1 MEISGRIRY
10 VDQLRAVSILFL
22 IAINVAMVFK
32 YKSVGN
38 LQEYVVFTTFG
49 FGVPIFLMLLGLLM
63 LDRDYSD
70 IETFIK
76 TDFVRIFIPFLIW
89 NTLLALLMTASAGKL
104 SFSFSCVV
112 YFMSKFMTQ
121 HWYAWM
127 LLGLYLSL
135 PIFSPYV
142 RSTKLRGAKY
152 FLILA
157 ISASLIYQLIAY
169 IGSPTYFNLT
179 FFIGPILYM
188 FLGYYLENHR
198 FNIKSKWLILLGF
211 VIFLITTAY
220 MINFDIFVNGIQK
233 TIFLHHYNFLTE
245 NYVDVSVVAILQ
257 AAGVFVMI
265 KYLNDSKLQNNK
277 ILKRIHNSRK
287 FNYSVMTIS
296 RVCYGVYLLNQSLLL
311 ILTTFVDISFL
322 DNPVG
327 IVVLTFVLA
336 FVCCAIILGL
346 IEMGVPGKYIGYD

>member
-89 NTLLALLMTASAGKL
+89 NTLLALLMAASAGKL

-121 HWYAWM
+121 QWYAWM

-135 PIFSPYV
+135 
-142 RSTKLRGAKY
+142 LY
-152 FLILA
+152 FPHM
-157 ISASLIYQLIAY
+157 SGQ
-169 IGSPTYFNLT
+169 
-179 FFIGPILYM
+179 
-188 FLGYYLENHR
+188 
-198 FNIKSKWLILLGF
+198 
-211 VIFLITTAY
+211 
-220 MINFDIFVNGIQK
+220 
-233 TIFLHHYNFLTE
+233 
-245 NYVDVSVVAILQ
+245 
-257 AAGVFVMI
+257 
-265 KYLNDSKLQNNK
+265 QN
-277 ILKRIHNSRK
+277 
-287 FNYSVMTIS
+287 
-296 RVCYGVYLLNQSLLL
+296 
-311 ILTTFVDISFL
+311 
-322 DNPVG
+322 
-327 IVVLTFVLA
+327 
-336 FVCCAIILGL
+336 
-346 IEMGVPGKYIGYD
+346 

>member
-1 MEISGRIRY
+1 MKIEGRIGY

-22 IAINVAMVFK
+22 IAINIAMVFK

-38 LQEYVVFTTFG
+38 LQEYVIFTTFG

-63 LDRDYSD
+63 IDRDYSD
-70 IETFIK
+70 IGKFIK

-89 NTLLALLMTASAGKL
+89 NTLLSFLMTASGGKL
-104 SFSFSCVV
+104 GFNFSCIS
-112 YFMSKFMTQ
+112 YFISKFMTQ

-135 PIFSPYV
+135 PIFAPYV
-142 RSTKLRGAKY
+142 RATKLEGAKY

-188 FLGYYLENHR
+188 FLGYYLENHK
-198 FNIKSKWLILLGF
+198 FNINSKWLVLVGF
-211 VIFLITTAY
+211 IIFLLTTIY

-257 AAGVFVMI
+257 ATGVFLMI
-265 KYLNDSKLQNNK
+265 KYLNDFNFKENR
-277 ILKRIHNSRK
+277 ILKRIHNNK
-287 FNYSVMTIS
+287 KVNYSIITIS
-296 RVCYGVYLLNQSLLL
+296 RACYGVYLLNQSLLL

-322 DNPVG
+322 DNIVG
-327 IVVLTFVLA
+327 IIVLTFILA
-336 FVCCAIILGL
+336 FLCCAIILGL
-346 IEMGVPGKYIGYD
+346 IKLGVPSKYIGYD

>member
-1 MEISGRIRY
+1 MEISERIRY

-63 LDRDYSD
+63 IDRDYSD

-104 SFSFSCVV
+104 SFSFSCVA
-112 YFMSKFMTQ
+112 YFASKFMTQ

-188 FLGYYLENHR
+188 FLGYYLENHK
-198 FNIKSKWLILLGF
+198 FNVKSKWLILVGF
-211 VIFLITTAY
+211 IIFLITT
-220 MINFDIFVNGIQK
+220 GRPSK
-233 TIFLHHYNFLTE
+233 TI
-245 NYVDVSVVAILQ
+245 
-257 AAGVFVMI
+257 
-265 KYLNDSKLQNNK
+265 
-277 ILKRIHNSRK
+277 
-287 FNYSVMTIS
+287 
-296 RVCYGVYLLNQSLLL
+296 
-311 ILTTFVDISFL
+311 
-322 DNPVG
+322 
-327 IVVLTFVLA
+327 
-336 FVCCAIILGL
+336 
-346 IEMGVPGKYIGYD
+346 